1 MARLDGLARR
11 IGTLE
16 ARRPVKSDAERI
28 LEKLT
33 DDELDRVGA
42 IVEKIERGE
51 VPTPE
56 ESVFLDELEAKYGL
70 IQETE

>member
-16 ARRPVKSDAERI
+16 ARRPVKSYAERI

-33 DDELDRVGA
+33 DGELDRVGA
-42 IVEKIERGE
+42 VVEKIERGE
-51 VPTPE
+51 VPTSE
-56 ESVFLDELEAKYGL
+56 ESAFLDELEAKYGL
-70 IQETE
+70 IQKTE